1 MEFSFNVDDKR
12 EKVRSAKEEAW
23 SGLNGLSDVVSVR
36 SELKISD
43 ASFSDSAMF
52 DFVNTL

>member
-43 ASFSDSAMF
+43 DSFSDSAMF